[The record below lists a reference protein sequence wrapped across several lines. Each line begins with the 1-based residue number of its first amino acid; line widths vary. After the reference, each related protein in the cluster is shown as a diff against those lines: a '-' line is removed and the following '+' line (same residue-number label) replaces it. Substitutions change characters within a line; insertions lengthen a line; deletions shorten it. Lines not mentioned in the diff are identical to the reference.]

1 MASIVNVYPIERA
14 LLSGYSPGESPT
26 LGVEITPYARTCP
39 KVLWSDGIDLFGFD
53 RQEDAMQRRDFLTN
67 MLAGTALLHLR
78 STQAQETAREIV
90 LERAAAGTPHK
101 GKVLLAV
108 QAHSDDIP
116 LSSAG
121 TVAKLVEEGYTGYLV
136 RATND
141 DMGDAPGLGT
151 RGTIGENVLGNEHD
165 NDKVGRILGLKR
177 VFNLN
182 YTNHRM
188 GDVSQNELQCR
199 LIFLIRLLKADTV
212 VCWDPWAHD
221 EENPDHAAIARG
233 VEAACWMAGRYHD
246 YPEQFAAG
254 LEPHAV
260 KEKYYY
266 ARRPEITRVVD
277 ISGVVD
283 KKVEANRANVAKGP
297 AGHHGSQL
305 RAELAKKNQRLPLLG
320 DDDDTADRNY
330 IKEFLLARDRE
341 YGRKYDVEYAEAFHY
356 IGPAKSRPIAD
367 YIQKQVVPLK

>member
-1 MASIVNVYPIERA
+1 M
-14 LLSGYSPGESPT
+14 
-26 LGVEITPYARTCP
+26 
-39 KVLWSDGIDLFGFD
+39 
-53 RQEDAMQRRDFLTN
+53 RRREFLTTV
-67 MLAGTALLHLR
+67 MAGTSLLRLNPAHSQDSSRELFVE
-78 STQAQETAREIV
+78 QAS
-90 LERAAAGTPHK
+90 AGTPHK

-108 QAHSDDIP
+108 QAHSDDVP
-116 LSSAG
+116 LMAAG
-121 TVAKLVEEGYTGYLV
+121 TVAKLVREGYTGYLI

-151 RGTIGENVLGNEHD
+151 PGTVGDHVLGNERD
-165 NDKVGRILGLKR
+165 NDEVARALGLKR

-182 YTNHRM
+182 YGNHRM
-188 GDVSQNELQCR
+188 ADVSQNELQCR

-233 VEAACWMAGRYHD
+233 IEAACWMAGRKHD

-277 ISGVVD
+277 ISAVVD
-283 KKVEANRANVAKGP
+283 LKVEANRANRAKGP
-297 AGHHGSQL
+297 AGKNGSKL
-305 RAELAKKNQRLPLLG
+305 RAELAKKHQRLTLLG
-320 DDDDTADRNY
+320 DDDISADRNY
-330 IKEFLLARDRE
+330 IKEFLLDRDRE
-341 YGRKYDVEYAEAFHY
+341 LGRKYGVNYAEAFHY
-356 IGPAKSRPIAD
+356 IGPESASRVED
-367 YIQKQVVPLK
+367 YIRQHAVPSE